1 MGMRKREIDAKFD
14 AIVAFS
20 EVERFLDTPLK
31 YYSSGMMVRLGFA
44 VAAHINPDVLLVD
57 EVLAV
62 GDTAFQA
69 KCLNKIAELKEM
81 ERTIILVSHTM
92 PSILQHSSRVLW
104 IDHGKVQGFGDP
116 DETVE
121 AYLRTVHQV
130 QDAVDARRRAAR
142 RATARSTSWRVEI
155 HDDRHQANAV
165 LRYGEPGYVEITYR
179 VTRPVDDPVLSV
191 TFQDV
196 RDYPLG
202 GITSRFGGVTI
213 DNTPGTHTARLALAP
228 VLFTRGSYGVTVA
241 IHDSRIQRYL
251 DMRPRAATFMVDG
264 PSVASREVS
273 GHFVFPHQWQA
284 SAGRGRAED
293 ARAPVSAA
301 GDAAGRRPRPRRR
314 PDAERRL
321 RLAFVCN
328 DYPCLRGRAERR
340 HRHAHLRAGER
351 GRVARP
357 RRDRDRRRQVADRG
371 RSQGHEAA
379 RRAGRN
385 PAVEAGTPAAGVAGC
400 AGPSPRTARC
410 AGCTAPSPFDLVV
423 FPDAYGEGLPVCPV
437 ARSRPSSCA
446 SAARPASI
454 SNGTDASPRRSAR
467 AWSFTSSAFPPS
479 RASLT
484 VCSSRPF
491 AEFVSRE
498 WGLDFERFRF
508 VRNPL
513 DIVRFRPAEAPLSE
527 AEPSSSSPDASS
539 RSRASATWPRRFPPC
554 CAPCPKARFMI
565 VGNDTRT
572 APGRDLVS
580 HAISRSACGTP
591 GRCGSGR
598 MA

>member
-1 MGMRKREIDAKFD
+1 MEPVVVRFDNVAKGYELRRSLARAAKFWDPQKDKSKFWALDDVSFEIRRGETVGLIGPNGAGKSTILKILARVTVPTRGSYSVVGRLGALIEVGAGFHPELTGRENVFLNGAIMGMRKREIDAKFD

-130 QDAVDARRRAAR
+130 QDASPSEVEAP
-142 RATARSTSWRVEI
+142 TSDSPIHIVGVEI

-179 VTRPVDDPVLSV
+179 VSRPVDDPVLSV

-213 DNTPGTHTARLALAP
+213 DTTPGTHTARLALAP

-241 IHDSRIQRYL
+241 IHDARIQRYL

-284 SAGRGRAED
+284 AQA
-293 ARAPVSAA
+293 
-301 GDAAGRRPRPRRR
+301 
-314 PDAERRL
+314 
-321 RLAFVCN
+321 
-328 DYPCLRGRAERR
+328 
-340 HRHAHLRAGER
+340 
-351 GRVARP
+351 
-357 RRDRDRRRQVADRG
+357 
-371 RSQGHEAA
+371 EAA
-379 RRAGRN
+379 
-385 PAVEAGTPAAGVAGC
+385 
-400 AGPSPRTARC
+400 PRTR
-410 AGCTAPSPFDLVV
+410 V
-423 FPDAYGEGLPVCPV
+423 LP
-437 ARSRPSSCA
+437 
-446 SAARPASI
+446 
-454 SNGTDASPRRSAR
+454 
-467 AWSFTSSAFPPS
+467 
-479 RASLT
+479 
-484 VCSSRPF
+484 
-491 AEFVSRE
+491 
-498 WGLDFERFRF
+498 
-508 VRNPL
+508 
-513 DIVRFRPAEAPLSE
+513 
-527 AEPSSSSPDASS
+527 
-539 RSRASATWPRRFPPC
+539 
-554 CAPCPKARFMI
+554 
-565 VGNDTRT
+565 
-572 APGRDLVS
+572 
-580 HAISRSACGTP
+580 
-591 GRCGSGR
+591 
-598 MA
+598 